1 MISQPRSS
9 EVLFRR
15 LLFLFREREAL
26 RFFPASC
33 AFLSVVSAFAVSHN
47 LNSGPFSAGSKLF
60 QSLSSGC
67 ALRYPRSRD
76 LRPDVITAWVVLNRV
91 PYRESV
97 RCSGKD

>member
-60 QSLSSGC
+60 QSLSSGFT
-67 ALRYPRSRD
+67 LRYPRSRD
-76 LRPDVITAWVVLNRV
+76 LRPKFIRALEVLNPGSLRDAS
-91 PYRESV
+91 Y
-97 RCSGKD
+97 